1 MLISLNLLLLVF
13 SIFFL
18 ILLLIIF
25 LELLELES
33 FTKSESLL
41 IFLSKIFVLLW
52 LVERL
57 TEI

>member
-1 MLISLNLLLLVF
+1 MLISSNLLLLVF
-13 SIFFL
+13 SILLL

-41 IFLSKIFVLLW
+41 IFLSKIFVLLKVQ
-52 LVERL
+52 LF
-57 TEI
+57 